1 MMLQVLVCVG
11 VPLAKRMTLPEDAV
25 CAGPDDGYLKATA
38 THYKFKSL
46 DQCKH
51 TMALM
56 FMQGYY
62 KVTTKRHSHTH
73 TDTASTSPFLRLSL
87 FSCLSAVSLSACV
100 FLVSSSLLPLF
111 SFNPF
116 FSHRPSTCFFHS
128 VSCHC
133 LSALSHSQHSS
144 LSPCLASFFCLS

>member
-1 MMLQVLVCVG
+1 MIRYLGEHGAVCSDATSASLRRG
-11 VPLAKRMTLPEDAV
+11 SLGKKNDAAEDAV
-25 CAGPDDGYLKATA
+25 CAGPDDGYLKGTA

-73 TDTASTSPFLRLSL
+73 TDTASTPPFLRFSL
-87 FSCLSAVSLSACV
+87 FSCLSAVSLSAV
-100 FLVSSSLLPLF
+100 FS
-111 SFNPF
+111 
-116 FSHRPSTCFFHS
+116 
-128 VSCHC
+128 
-133 LSALSHSQHSS
+133 
-144 LSPCLASFFCLS
+144 